1 MADLEDQSTIIVDDE
16 QPLAVRRKR
25 RSSSRLATQSP
36 SNPQS
41 RVAVVIQHGFSTPP
55 ATPKRAKKRVRFS
68 DPGPILLDSEPASTS
83 ASASSGLTPFIR
95 RTSLSTGASKRRHS
109 TPAVLSNRSEYNA
122 APISGTLQFAPLRQ
136 VLDGRVKRRLRRNR
150 LSEEINSIEWD
161 KRNEAKGRRGEV
173 ERLRQE
179 LAARDLEVQSIR
191 DEQEIASQIEGESG
205 LSATSN
211 TTQSTKIQELEQV
224 IVDLKAEL
232 QRKDSEPTEDP
243 DWTMAARDPFDFDDD
258 DDNMITNYD
267 DDFNDNTEMETT
279 PTRLNTSFRSFP
291 SPPSTMPPTPSKSVS
306 SMSTGIQTCLPI
318 TDPEKE
324 VLKIQLESLNSEVSK
339 LTSTI
344 AFKDDNQSRL
354 TEKLSEFIPID
365 EAHDHTS
372 VDVAL
377 DSVLTQLAIAQSH
390 ALDKE
395 NAFSALA
402 AEITGLGFPSSGPE
416 EALELIATR
425 FRQARLDLEYLTPG
439 EVVEGF
445 ENHKLL
451 EMLVSRI
458 KVLLEKVKVQDAN
471 IDEYHDQEIS
481 LRQQLNTRVNV
492 TDGLQK
498 ELFLANTVV
507 GGLREEIEEKEVSN
521 QRLQSALEGYRAE
534 VTGLENLIEQVEK
547 EGRNNEARFKG
558 KVNDMQEK
566 LQHEILKHDTTRACE
581 EGNDMIITELGRRL
595 TAALESASAVQIQLT
610 ALSTTKDAE
619 ISTRDTTIE
628 QLQSSSL
635 ERERQHGDALALRD
649 ARVSELREE
658 IERVNAALKT
668 AHATILELRNQN
680 HELDAQVSGEKT
692 RGLFVVQA
700 MRDQLTRAL
709 ETGLGYVNGDVSV
722 QGPSSSCAGSSPT
735 AAESSRSVVRR
746 GGFLDGDLARKSGK
760 KRRRYDSGLG
770 FLEEEGEMEIDV

>member
-1 MADLEDQSTIIVDDE
+1 MADLENHSTIIVDDE

-25 RSSSRLATQSP
+25 RSSTRLNTQSA
-36 SNPQS
+36 SNPHR
-41 RVAVVIQHGFSTPP
+41 RVTLPHGISTPP

-68 DPGPILLDSEPASTS
+68 DPGPILLDSEPAS
-83 ASASSGLTPFIR
+83 ASSGLTPFIR
-95 RTSLSTGASKRRHS
+95 RTSLSNPASNRRHS

-136 VLDGRVKRRLRRNR
+136 VLEGRVKRRLRRNR
-150 LSEEINSIEWD
+150 LSEEINTIEGD
-161 KRNEAKGRRGEV
+161 KKKEAKKRRTEV
-173 ERLRQE
+173 ERLREE

-205 LSATSN
+205 LSVTSN

-224 IVDLKAEL
+224 IVNLKAEL
-232 QRKDSEPTEDP
+232 QQKDSQPTEDP

-258 DDNMITNYD
+258 DDNMIMNYD
-267 DDFNDNTEMETT
+267 DDFHDNTEMETT
-279 PTRLNTSFRSFP
+279 PTRLNTSFP
-291 SPPSTMPPTPSKSVS
+291 SPPSTIPNTPCKSVS
-306 SMSTGIQTCLPI
+306 SGTQACFPI
-318 TDPEKE
+318 ADPEKE
-324 VLKIQLESLNSEVSK
+324 ALQTQLESLNSEISK

-354 TEKLSEFIPID
+354 TEKLSEFIPVND
-365 EAHDHTS
+365 SHDHTS

-390 ALDKE
+390 ALEKE

-416 EALELIATR
+416 EALELIATQ

-439 EVVEGF
+439 EVIEGF

-458 KVLLEKVKVQDAN
+458 KVLLEKVKTQDAS

-492 TDGLQK
+492 TDSLQK
-498 ELFLANTVV
+498 ELYLANNVV
-507 GGLREEIEEKEVSN
+507 GGLREEIEEKEVGN

-534 VTGLENLIEQVEK
+534 VKGLESLIERVEN
-547 EGRNNEARFKG
+547 EGRSNEAQLRG
-558 KVNDMQEK
+558 EVNNMQER
-566 LQHEILKHDTTRACE
+566 LQHEMLKHDTTRASD
-581 EGNDMIITELGRRL
+581 EGKDMIIMELERRL
-595 TAALESASAVQIQLT
+595 AAALESASEVQSQLT
-610 ALSTTKDAE
+610 ALSTIKDTQICTKDNM
-619 ISTRDTTIE
+619 IE
-628 QLQSSSL
+628 QLNSSSL
-635 ERERQHGDALALRD
+635 EREREHGDALALRD

-658 IERVNAALKT
+658 VERINNALKT

-680 HELDAQVSGEKT
+680 KGLEAQVSGEKT

-722 QGPSSSCAGSSPT
+722 QGPSCEGSSPV
-735 AAESSRSVVRR
+735 AEDSSSQAVVRR
-746 GGFLDGDLARKSGK
+746 GRFFDGDLARK
-760 KRRRYDSGLG
+760 
-770 FLEEEGEMEIDV
+770 